1 MTIENVFDPSQFDAD
16 ASLILECSNRLR
28 EKCSKL
34 GTVRKVVVYDKHPQ
48 GICQVFFASPE
59 EADVAISMLDGRIFA
74 KDKIMKA
81 ATWDGKTKYKVNETE
96 EEEKER
102 LAKWDKFLTDEIEKD
117 SEKPADDADKK

>member
-1 MTIENVFDPSQFDAD
+1 MQVIIFSILFSSHLRFDSFFKFP
-16 ASLILECSNRLR
+16 
-28 EKCSKL
+28 K
-34 GTVRKVVVYDKHPQ
+34 GT
-48 GICQVFFASPE
+48 CQVFFGSPE

-81 ATWDGKTKYKVNETE
+81 STWDGKTKYKVNETE

-102 LAKWDKFLTDEIEKD
+102 LAKWDKFLTEEVEKE